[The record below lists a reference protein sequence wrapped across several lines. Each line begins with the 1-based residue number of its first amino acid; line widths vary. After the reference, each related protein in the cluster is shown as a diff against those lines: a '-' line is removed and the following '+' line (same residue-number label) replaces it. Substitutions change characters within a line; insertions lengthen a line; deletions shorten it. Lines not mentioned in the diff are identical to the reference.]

1 MSLPTNFNPYAPI
14 PNTPFYGVQEYFIQ
28 GFQGP
33 LILGAGFSIN
43 FPSGTLNTSGGG
55 GAGSVSQ
62 IIAGTAISVSPAGGT
77 GNVVV
82 TNTGVTQL
90 IAGTGVAITGSS
102 GVITVS
108 AIGGAGTVT
117 LINSGSGLTGGPIS
131 TSGTLALNYSC
142 VVDPTDFN
150 AKGDILAG
158 TGVGAYSALGV
169 GGNGTVLTACT
180 GCSNGVF
187 WGSSSAQ
194 DIPCAAITAK
204 GTLIT
209 GTAAST
215 PFSLGVG
222 VDSYVLTACST
233 AGSGL
238 CWAPA
243 AGGAAAAT
251 PLNLGTVF
259 GLTENTGSYNTA
271 LGSQA
276 LLVASGGA
284 ANVAI
289 GAASGIAATTALG
302 NTLVGGG
309 SACCLIDGNFNV
321 AAGYLAL
328 SAVNSGD
335 GNVGVGNNA
344 GGALTGEDYNVVIG
358 GHPGI
363 VAQCNNIILSDGQGV
378 LRLTL
383 NCCGALSPD
392 GATFGTV
399 GQVLCSNGP
408 ASQWTWTSAAGG
420 SSNATPTVAGIA
432 LGCTTATQTAIGCN
446 AMLSAI
452 GYGNTAVGCAA
463 LGSVT
468 TGINNSALGFS
479 SLCSNTGDNNTAIG
493 HCSGRTITS
502 GIDNTAIGFASMARG
517 GPLTGSNNTGVGVSA
532 LSCLT
537 SGTGNTVVGWEPG
550 CTLTTGGCN
559 IAFGYRALGCGS
571 AAVTGNTNIAIGTAA
586 LSAIT
591 SGASNIVIGGASH
604 ASISTGGC
612 NISVGSLNNVPAGNT
627 CFTTVIGNN
636 FTPTQSCQVIIG
648 WAGGGTQAS
657 FVQGSTGW
665 TFSSDEKQKTNVVA
679 LSEGLELVEKL
690 QPCKYD
696 FVGGCEEGEEGTPSF
711 GLIAQEVAEAIKGTS
726 LEDRGLVVKT
736 DEEHLGLS
744 YSTLTVLLINAVK
757 ELSARVKELESK

>member
-1 MSLPTNFNPYAPI
+1 MGLPTPFNPYTPI
-14 PNTPFYGVQEYFIQ
+14 PNSPFYSAQNWFIT
-28 GFQGP
+28 GWQGP
-33 LILGAGFSIN
+33 LVLGAGLSIN
-43 FPSGTLNTSGGG
+43 FADGSINSGGG
-55 GAGSVSQ
+55 SSGSVNQ
-62 IIAGTAISVSPAGGT
+62 IVAGTAITVSPAGGT
-77 GNVVV
+77 GIVIVN
-82 TNTGVTQL
+82 NAGVTG
-90 IAGTGVAITGSS
+90 ITAGTGISISGGTGN
-102 GVITVS
+102 VTINAT
-108 AIGGAGTVT
+108 GGSGTVT
-117 LINSGSGLTGGPIS
+117 LINSGSGLSGGPIS

-158 TGVGAYSALGV
+158 TGVGAYSALAV
-169 GGNGTVLTACT
+169 GLNGYL
-180 GCSNGVF
+180 
-187 WGSSSAQ
+187 
-194 DIPCAAITAK
+194 
-204 GTLIT
+204 
-209 GTAAST
+209 
-215 PFSLGVG
+215 
-222 VDSYVLTACST
+222 LTACST
-233 AGSGL
+233 AANGV
-238 CWAPA
+238 CWAAAPA
-243 AGGAAAAT
+243 AGIPCACITGKGGLVTGTAAGAPIGLGVGTNGQVLVANSACAVGLQWATATSSAAT
-251 PLNLGTVF
+251 PLALGTVF
-259 GLTENTGSYNTA
+259 GCTENTGSYNTA

-302 NTLVGGG
+302 NTLVGAG
-309 SACCLIDGNFNV
+309 SACCLIDGAFNV

-328 SAVNSGD
+328 SAVNSGCF
-335 GNVGVGNNA
+335 NVGVGNNA
-344 GGALTGEDYNVVIG
+344 GAALTAEDYNVVIG
-358 GHPGI
+358 GHPGFA
-363 VAQCNNIILSDGQGV
+363 AQCNNIILSDGLGT

-383 NCCGALSPD
+383 NCCGAISPD
-392 GATFGTV
+392 GSTFGTS
-399 GQVLCSNGP
+399 GQILCSNGP
-408 ASQWTWTSAAGG
+408 TGQWSWTSAAG
-420 SSNATPTVAGIA
+420 SSNATPTVAGIT
-432 LGCTTATQTAIGCN
+432 LGCTTATLTAIGCN
-446 AMLSAI
+446 AMLSAT
-452 GYGNTAVGCAA
+452 GAYNTAMGCAA

-468 TGINNSALGFS
+468 TGSNNSAFGFS
-479 SLCSNTGDNNTAIG
+479 ALCSNTCNNNTAVG
-493 HCSGRTITS
+493 ACAGRTITS
-502 GIDNTAIGFASMARG
+502 GTDNTAIGFAAMARG
-517 GPLTGSNNTGVGVSA
+517 GALTGASNTGVGVAA
-532 LSCLT
+532 LGCLT
-537 SGTGNTVVGWEPG
+537 SGIGNNAIGWETG
-550 CTLTTGGCN
+550 FNLTTGGCN
-559 IAFGYRALGCGS
+559 IAFGYKALGCGS
-571 AAVTGNTNIAIGTAA
+571 AAVTGNTNIAIGTAG

-591 SGASNIVIGGASH
+591 SGASNIVIGSASH

-757 ELSARVKELESK
+757 ELSARVKELEAK